1 MDLFKSGDERFTQT
15 GDDFQYLP
23 ARSRTPLYIPH
34 GMELALPSSPV
45 ENIENLSTPSTS
57 ADFWNLHDKTC
68 LTSTSSPE
76 VNITNN
82 TTVLLVDVPLKP
94 IEKLKR
100 AIKKMQRVS
109 SWVIFF
115 FSSFII
121 VSVIRFLV
129 SYEIQVI
136 S

>member
-1 MDLFKSGDERFTQT
+1 MDLLKSGDERFAQT

-57 ADFWNLHDKTC
+57 ADFRNPHDRTC

-100 AIKKMQRVS
+100 AIRKMQRVS
-109 SWVIFF
+109 NCVIFF
-115 FSSFII
+115 FLS
-121 VSVIRFLV
+121 
-129 SYEIQVI
+129 
-136 S
+136 